1 MAIDRHHRQY
11 RTRRELIRKR
21 WAREQRRC
29 YLGGCYIDY
38 EAPAGHPQSFELD
51 HIVPI
56 ARGGAL
62 MDPDNWAASCR
73 KCNRSKSDKDLDT
86 YLGQAAAPQGR
97 YPHPGITPIQRTT
110 TWGDEPLRTSR
121 KW

>member
-1 MAIDRHHRQY
+1 
-11 RTRRELIRKR
+11 
-21 WAREQRRC
+21 
-29 YLGGCYIDY
+29 
-38 EAPAGHPQSFELD
+38 
-51 HIVPI
+51 
-56 ARGGAL
+56 